1 MVRAGE
7 EDPPGDGDVLGAAD
21 LEDEGCRAAILL
33 VPGQPIDDPQRWMDW
48 FVVVVS
54 GPDYLM
60 KARQKLELLCMYFSL
75 VAAQLI

>member
-1 MVRAGE
+1 VVRAGE

-54 GPDYLM
+54 GPD
-60 KARQKLELLCMYFSL
+60 
-75 VAAQLI
+75 